1 MKINKWR
8 PPRAP
13 SAPGAMHDAFAR
25 SARVPRGAQR
35 ANRAGKRAERNRRSG
50 RTVGPDAPPPKNRTR
65 LVPAPVQTGR
75 ASSGGAGGGGTFNMS
90 NPASASRR
98 PAVSL
103 PCLPCPAARRAFAIL
118 ASSSSLR
125 SALVCSSSF
134 LTCEPGAGLGSGR
147 RAAAVSSRP
156 GPRNPPRRACPP
168 TRRRHYPPPL
178 LPTVAPTHVPTV
190 HSLS

>member
-1 MKINKWR
+1 MA
-8 PPRAP
+8 PAPRAV
-13 SAPGAMHDAFAR
+13 GARRHAR
-25 SARVPRGAQR
+25 RLCAQRTGAARGAACKSRGQARRAQPPQR
-35 ANRAGKRAERNRRSG
+35 AHSRPRR
-50 RTVGPDAPPPKNRTR
+50 PPPKNRTR
-65 LVPAPVQTGR
+65 LVPAPVQTGH

-168 TRRRHYPPPL
+168 ARRRHYPPPL